1 MHVLESINFVEKRRN
16 KMQKALSNATTA
28 CRCDSLWSITFT
40 EVNTTT
46 QNNLNNL
53 QFMWFVYQRLITYSK
68 DINQQKRDARFDSCI
83 HHEQFLV
90 AKRKD
95 EWWLIVVNHTIEVFS
110 FIFVY
115 IVFILFEY
123 QTLLGSLQE
132 VQWLWPRPTKHRSFS
147 PTWVCHTC
155 SPNSICRWIQTRF
168 Q

>member
-1 MHVLESINFVEKRRN
+1 MQSENQSILRILPDETKCKKHFLMLLLHAAVIH
-16 KMQKALSNATTA
+16 S
-28 CRCDSLWSITFT
+28 DPSLLL
-40 EVNTTT
+40 NTTT

-115 IVFILFEY
+115 IVFILYEY

-147 PTWVCHTC
+147 PTWVAQTC
-155 SPNSICRWIQTRF
+155 PPNSICRWK
-168 Q
+168 